1 MITKKE
7 TETETEK
14 NVHNYDR
21 VIPHVLDLRQR
32 ERGDIDALNFDNE
45 RLFAPRMELKNRI
58 DFRHALDYLAGLE
71 QREWQRDAALKYLDK
86 IRGTP
91 DFTIFCAALFRMQN
105 VIIKHREKQEAMER
119 RMRGPVVEDVAKSK
133 RTDFISRSPNLTK
146 SYVKSPNRLKVVN

>member
-1 MITKKE
+1 MITEKKGNLTNLE
-7 TETETEK
+7 LE
-14 NVHNYDR
+14 R
-21 VIPHVLDLRQR
+21 VIPHVIDLMRK
-32 ERGDIDALNFDNE
+32 ERGDIDVLNRELE
-45 RLFAPRMELKNRI
+45 RIFTPQMEFSNRF

-71 QREWQRDAALKYLDK
+71 QKVWQRDLALQYLEK

-91 DFTIFCAALFRMQN
+91 DFTIFCNAMFKMQTGI
-105 VIIKHREKQEAMER
+105 VRRRRKKEAMER